1 MRAPGWLEASPNSVR
16 QTRIRL
22 AAGGPDVSSE
32 DDFGVPHVSRL
43 HVGLRLTGAGRDF
56 R

>member
-1 MRAPGWLEASPNSVR
+1 MRLGIKELSPAVGGMV
-16 QTRIRL
+16 
-22 AAGGPDVSSE
+22 AGGPDVSGE